1 MADELT
7 DEEWVVW
14 DSFYAMRR
22 RLDRALELR
31 LQSDSGVS
39 APEYEI
45 LVGLGRSSDRRS
57 RVRDIAEQIGWEK
70 SRVSHQVTRME
81 RRGLV
86 RRTECS
92 SDARGTW
99 VELTPD
105 GRRAMLAATRG
116 HTAAIKRYFTDV
128 LAGDDDVVR
137 AFSQRVLDSIGGD
150 ASPDGPSD
158 TADPAGRAHTAV

>member
-7 DEEWVVW
+7 DEQWAVW

-31 LQSDSGVS
+31 LQHDSGVS

-86 RRTECS
+86 RRSDCA

-116 HTAAIKRYFTDV
+116 HTAAIKQYFAAV
-128 LAGDDDVVR
+128 LGEDAEVVR
-137 AFSQRVLDSIGGD
+137 SFSGRVLDAIGTD
-150 ASPDGPSD
+150 ASPD
-158 TADPAGRAHTAV
+158 AHG